1 MRIEEVDKIVEDVY
15 KEILQKIGTIHSETV
30 FQNAFAFGLCQRG
43 IQNIKEYPVPV
54 FFNNEYVGEKRIDI
68 LIIYYDDDNKKQKYI
83 LELKA
88 KKHYKEHD
96 RQIKGYDFALESTGQ
111 ALINFYEGWVEY
123 QHQNNLKMI
132 VTFEKQEENTL
143 DHVEIV
149 DPFNGKYSKKKKAR
163 TFLGEINE

>member
-1 MRIEEVDKIVEDVY
+1 MRLEEVDKIVAEVY
-15 KEILQKIGTIHSETV
+15 KEILHKIGTIHSENV
-30 FQNAFAFGLCQRG
+30 FQNAFAFGLCERG

-96 RQIKGYDFALESTGQ
+96 RQIKGYDFALESAGQ

-123 QHQNNLKMI
+123 QHQNNLKMH
-132 VTFEKQEENTL
+132 VTFEKQEQ
-143 DHVEIV
+143 DDVEIKIPYRNYV
-149 DPFNGKYSKKKKAR
+149 KETKNPK
-163 TFLGEINE
+163 FLGEVNE

>member
-1 MRIEEVDKIVEDVY
+1 MRIEEVDKIVADVY
-15 KEILQKIGTIHSETV
+15 KEILHKIGTIHSENV
-30 FQNAFAFGLCQRG
+30 FQNAFAFGLCERG

-96 RQIKGYDFALESTGQ
+96 RQIKGYDFALESAGQ
-111 ALINFYEGWVEY
+111 ALINLYEGWVEY

-132 VTFEKQEENTL
+132 VTFEKQEQN
-143 DHVEIV
+143 DVEII
-149 DPFNGKYSKKKKAR
+149 DPYGKYSKKKKAQ
-163 TFLGEINE
+163 TFLGEVNE

>member
-1 MRIEEVDKIVEDVY
+1 MRLEEVDKIVADVY
-15 KEILQKIGTIHSETV
+15 KDILQKIGTIHSETV
-30 FQNAFAFGLCQRG
+30 FQNAFAFGLCERG

-68 LIIYYDDDNKKQKYI
+68 LIIYYDDNNKKQKYI

-96 RQIKGYDFALESTGQ
+96 RQIKGYDFALKSAGQ

-123 QHQNNLKMI
+123 LHQNNLKMN
-132 VTFEKQEENTL
+132 VTFEKQEEDDIQIN
-143 DHVEIV
+143 I
-149 DPFNGKYSKKKKAR
+149 PFRGYGKNERAAK
-163 TFLGEINE
+163 FLGDINE

>member
-1 MRIEEVDKIVEDVY
+1 MRLEEVDKIVADVY
-15 KEILQKIGTIHSETV
+15 KDILQKIGTIHSETV
-30 FQNAFAFGLCQRG
+30 FQNAFAFGLCERG

-68 LIIYYDDDNKKQKYI
+68 LIIYYDDNNKKQKYI

-96 RQIKGYDFALESTGQ
+96 RQIKGYDFALESAGQ

-123 QHQNNLKMI
+123 LHQNDLKMN
-132 VTFEKQEENTL
+132 VTFEKQEEDDIQIN
-143 DHVEIV
+143 I
-149 DPFNGKYSKKKKAR
+149 PIRGYGKNKRAAK
-163 TFLGEINE
+163 FLGEANE